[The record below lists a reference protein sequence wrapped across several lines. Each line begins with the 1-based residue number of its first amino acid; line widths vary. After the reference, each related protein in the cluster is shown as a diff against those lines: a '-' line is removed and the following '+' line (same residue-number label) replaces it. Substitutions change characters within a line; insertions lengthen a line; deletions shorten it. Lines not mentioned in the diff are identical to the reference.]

1 MKRLSTIAVMVMMM
15 AVAGAATL
23 RAGTGPVDLHGLV
36 QDETRQPLPGVAVR
50 VVTREGAVVAQTT
63 TGRDGRWAL
72 AVELASPAVLEV
84 VYAGFRST
92 QLPIDAA
99 SGGRAIIVGLSLAP
113 QTEHVVVTAAAESA
127 PFKVVMDAKQPR
139 QPIPAHDGAE
149 YLETIPG
156 FATVRKGGSGGD
168 PMFRGMAGSRLSILS
183 DGAMIL
189 GGCSA
194 RMDAPTAYIFP
205 ETYDEITVI
214 KGPQSVKYGPSGSAG
229 TVLFQ
234 RNNTRLAQ
242 PGWSGNASATVG
254 AWGRNDQVFDA
265 HAGTPAFYVRGAASR
280 SSMGNYQDGDGQ
292 TVHSEYMRWNMDTA
306 FGWTPNA
313 TTRLELTAGASDGHA
328 AYADRAVD
336 GAKFLRTGGGV
347 TFEKTRPGA
356 LLSRIDVAASYNYV
370 DHIMDNYSVRQFQA
384 TPMTMFR
391 SSMNPD
397 RTTYGGRAATTWTTA
412 KATVETGADL
422 QVNEHTGRMSMR
434 QDAMPVESLARVA
447 DARFTTA
454 GVFAEL
460 DYRAA
465 ARTRWVS
472 GLRIDRAEGTDLR
485 QTVALSMMSSMPN
498 PTADSQRSDVLPSGF
513 SRIEHG
519 LATMPAS
526 LYIGVGH
533 VRRFPDYWELITKES
548 GASLSAFGTRPEA
561 TTQVDAGAQIKRGST
576 SAYLSAYASRIDDF
590 ILIESNVAKSA
601 GMMGTRL
608 ASITRNVDA
617 RTVGAEAG
625 VTQRFGTGWS
635 ADGSLAWVRGS
646 NVTDGGALA
655 QIPPLET
662 RLGLQYDHDRLSLG
676 ALARLVAAQHRIA
689 VNQGTIVGQDFRAT
703 EGFTVLSANAG
714 WRLTSALQLT
724 AGVDNLLNENYAE
737 HISRQGASI
746 PGFAVQTGQ
755 VREPGRTAWL
765 RLSVKR

>member
-1 MKRLSTIAVMVMMM
+1 MKQFTAIAAMV
-15 AVAGAATL
+15 AVLVVAGATRLNASAQPIAL
-23 RAGTGPVDLHGLV
+23 QGLV
-36 QDETRQPLPGVAVR
+36 QDETRQPLPGVRVRAVAR
-50 VVTREGAVVAQTT
+50 DGLVLAETT
-63 TGRDGRWAL
+63 TGLDGRWML

-84 VYAGFRST
+84 TLAGFRST
-92 QLPIDAA
+92 QLSLDASSA
-99 SGGRAIIVGLSLAP
+99 GGAIIVALSLAP
-113 QTEHVVVTAAAESA
+113 QTEHVVVTGAAQSA

-139 QPIPAHDGAE
+139 QPIPAHDGAD
-149 YLETIPG
+149 YLDTIPG
-156 FATVRKGGSGGD
+156 FASVRKGGSGGD

-214 KGPQSVKYGPSGSAG
+214 KGPQSVKYGPAGSAG

-234 RNNTRLAQ
+234 RTNTRLAQ
-242 PGWSGNASATVG
+242 PEWTGNASATLG

-265 HAGTPAFYVRGAASR
+265 RAGTPAFYVRGAASR
-280 SSMGNYQDGDGQ
+280 SAMDNYQDGDGQ

-306 FGWTPNA
+306 FGWTPDA
-313 TTRLELTAGASDGHA
+313 TTRFEVTAGASDGHA

-336 GAKFLRTGGGV
+336 GAKFFRTGAGV

-370 DHIMDNYSVRQFQA
+370 DHIMDNYSVRTFQVSP
-384 TPMTMFR
+384 TTMFR

-397 RTTYGGRAATTWTTA
+397 RTTYGGRAAATWTTA

-422 QVNEHTGRMSMR
+422 QVNEHTGRMTMR
-434 QDAMPVESLARVA
+434 QDTVPVESLARVA

-454 GVFAEL
+454 GVFGEV

-472 GLRIDRAEGTDLR
+472 GLRVDRAQGRDLR

-498 PTADSQRSDVLPSGF
+498 PTADTERVDVLPSGF

-519 LATMPAS
+519 LATVPAS
-526 LYIGVGH
+526 LYFGVGH
-533 VRRFPDYWELITKES
+533 VRRFPDYWELVTKES
-548 GASLSAFGTRPEA
+548 GATLSAFGTRPEA
-561 TTQVDAGAQIKRGST
+561 TTQVDAGAQIKRGTT

-590 ILIESNVAKSA
+590 ILIESNYAKSA

-635 ADGSLAWVRGS
+635 ADGSLAWVRGT

-662 RLGLQYDHDRLSLG
+662 RMGLQYDRNRLSLG
-676 ALARLVAAQHRIA
+676 ALARIAAAQKRIA

-724 AGVDNLLNENYAE
+724 AGVDNLLNETYAE

-746 PGFAVQTGQ
+746 PGFAVQTAQ

>member
-15 AVAGAATL
+15 AVAGAATV
-23 RAGTGPVDLHGLV
+23 RAGAGTDLHGLV
-36 QDETRQPLPGVAVR
+36 QDETRQPLPGVTVR
-50 VVTREGAVVAQTT
+50 VVTREGAVVGQTT
-63 TGRDGRWAL
+63 TGRDGRWVL
-72 AVELASPAVLEV
+72 VVELASPAVLEI
-84 VYAGFRST
+84 AFPGFRST
-92 QLPIDAA
+92 QLPIDTT
-99 SGGRAIIVGLSLAP
+99 SGGRTIIVGLSLAP

-214 KGPQSVKYGPSGSAG
+214 KGPQSVKYGPAGSAG

-242 PGWSGNASATVG
+242 PEWSGNASATVG

-280 SSMGNYQDGDGQ
+280 SSMDNYQDGDGQ

-313 TTRLELTAGASDGHA
+313 TTRLEVTAGASDGHA

-370 DHIMDNYSVRQFQA
+370 DHIMDNYSVREFQA
-384 TPMTMFR
+384 SPMSMFR

-434 QDAMPVESLARVA
+434 QDTMPVESLARVA

-472 GLRIDRAEGTDLR
+472 GLRVDRAEGTDLR

-498 PTADSQRSDVLPSGF
+498 PTADSQRTDVLPSGF

-526 LYIGVGH
+526 LYLGVGH

-576 SAYLSAYASRIDDF
+576 SVYLSAYASRIDDF
-590 ILIESNVAKSA
+590 ILIESNYAKSA
-601 GMMGTRL
+601 GMGTRL

-635 ADGSLAWVRGS
+635 ADGSLAWVRGT

-662 RLGLQYDHDRLSLG
+662 RLGLQYDHERLSLG
-676 ALARLVAAQHRIA
+676 ALARLAAAQNRIA

-724 AGVDNLLNENYAE
+724 AGVDNLLNENFAE

-765 RLSVKR
+765 RLSLKR

>member
-1 MKRLSTIAVMVMMM
+1 MKRLAMAVMVML
-15 AVAGAATL
+15 AVAAGATSARAAAIDL
-23 RAGTGPVDLHGLV
+23 RGLV
-36 QDETRQPLPGVAVR
+36 HDETRQPLSGATVR
-50 VVTREGAVVAQTT
+50 VVARDGALIAETT
-63 TGRDGRWAL
+63 TGPDGRWTL
-72 AVELASPAVLEV
+72 AVDLAAPAVLEV
-84 VYAGFRST
+84 VFGGFRSV
-92 QLPIDAA
+92 QRPVDAT
-99 SGGRAIIVGLSLAP
+99 SGSHAIVVGLSLAP
-113 QTEHVVVTAAAESA
+113 QTEHIVVTAVAESA
-127 PFKVVMDAKQPR
+127 PFMVVMDAKQPR

-149 YLETIPG
+149 YLDTIPG
-156 FATVRKGGSGGD
+156 FSTVRKGGSGGD

-214 KGPQSVKYGPSGSAG
+214 KGPQSVKYGPAGSAG

-234 RNNTRLAQ
+234 RHNTRLAQ
-242 PGWSGNASATVG
+242 PEWAGNVSATVG

-265 HAGTPAFYVRGAASR
+265 RAGTPAFYVRGAASR
-280 SSMGNYQDGDGQ
+280 SSSDNYQDGAGQ

-306 FGWTPNA
+306 VGWTPNA
-313 TTRLELTAGASDGHA
+313 TTRLEVSAGASDGHA

-336 GAKFLRTGGGV
+336 GAKFLRNGGGI

-356 LLSRIDVAASYNYV
+356 RLSRLDVAASYNYV
-370 DHIMDNYSVRQFQA
+370 DHIMDNYSVRTFQA
-384 TPMTMFR
+384 TPTSMFR

-397 RTTYGGRAATTWTTA
+397 RTTYGGRAAATWTTA
-412 KATVETGADL
+412 QATVETGADL
-422 QVNEHTGRMSMR
+422 QVNEHTGRMTMR
-434 QDAMPVESLARVA
+434 QETKPVESFARVA

-454 GVFAEL
+454 GVFGEV

-465 ARTRWVS
+465 ARTRWIS
-472 GLRIDRAEGTDLR
+472 GLRVDRAQGTDLR
-485 QTVALSMMSSMPN
+485 QTVALSMISSMPN
-498 PTADSQRSDVLPSGF
+498 PTADLRRVDVLSSGF
-513 SRIEHG
+513 SRVEHG
-519 LATMPAS
+519 LAAVPAS
-526 LYIGVGH
+526 LYLGIGH
-533 VRRFPDYWELITKES
+533 VRRFPDYWELVTKES
-548 GASLSAFGTRPEA
+548 GASLSAFGTRPEV
-561 TTQVDAGAQIKRGST
+561 TTQVDAGAQLKRGAT

-590 ILIESNVAKSA
+590 ILIESNYAKA
-601 GMMGTRL
+601 AATMGTRL
-608 ASITRNVDA
+608 ASITRNIDA

-635 ADGSLAWVRGS
+635 ADGSLAWVRGT

-662 RLGLQYDHDRLSLG
+662 RLGLQYDHARLSLG
-676 ALARLVAAQHRIA
+676 ALARLVAAQDRIA

-703 EGFTVLSANAG
+703 EGFAVLSANAG

-724 AGVDNLLNENYAE
+724 AGVDNLLNETYAE

>member
-1 MKRLSTIAVMVMMM
+1 MTRLGTIAALAMV
-15 AVAGAATL
+15 VAGAVGVGAS
-23 RAGTGPVDLHGLV
+23 ADPVDLKGLV
-36 QDETRQPLPGVAVR
+36 NDATRQPLSGAIVR
-50 VVTREGAVVAQTT
+50 VVTRAGAVVAETT
-63 TGRDGRWAL
+63 SGFDGRWTLTLDLPSA
-72 AVELASPAVLEV
+72 AVLEIGFP
-84 VYAGFRST
+84 GFRSV
-92 QLPIDAA
+92 QQAVDDG
-99 SGGRAIIVGLSLAP
+99 SGRQAIVVSLTLAP
-113 QTEHVVVTAAAESA
+113 QTDFVVVTAAAESA

-149 YLETIPG
+149 YLDTIPG
-156 FATVRKGGSGGD
+156 FSTVRKGGSGGD

-183 DGAMIL
+183 DGATIL
-189 GGCSA
+189 GGCSV

-214 KGPQSVKYGPSGSAG
+214 KGPQSVKYGPAGSAG

-242 PGWSGNASATVG
+242 PEWTGNASATVG

-265 HAGTPAFYVRGAASR
+265 RAGTPAFYVRGAASR

-306 FGWTPNA
+306 FGWTPDA
-313 TTRLELTAGASDGHA
+313 TTRLEVTAGASDGHA

-356 LLSRIDVAASYNYV
+356 LLSRIEVAASYNYV
-370 DHIMDNYSVRQFQA
+370 DHIMDNYSVRTFQA
-384 TPMTMFR
+384 SPTLMFR

-434 QDAMPVESLARVA
+434 QDTMPVESLARVA

-454 GVFAEL
+454 GVFGEV

-465 ARTRWVS
+465 TRTRWVS
-472 GLRIDRAEGTDLR
+472 GLRVDRAQGTDLR
-485 QTVALSMMSSMPN
+485 QTVALSMMSTLPN
-498 PTADSQRSDVLPSGF
+498 PTAGSKRVDVLPSGF
-513 SRIEHG
+513 SRLEHG
-519 LATMPAS
+519 LATVPAS
-526 LYIGVGH
+526 LYLGIGH
-533 VRRFPDYWELITKES
+533 VRRFPDYWELVTKES
-548 GASLSAFGTRPEA
+548 GASVSAFATRPEA

-576 SAYLSAYASRIDDF
+576 SAYVSGYASRIDDF
-590 ILIESNVAKSA
+590 ILIESNYAKAA
-601 GMMGTRL
+601 GLMGTRL

-625 VTQRFGTGWS
+625 VTQRFGNGWS
-635 ADGSLAWVRGS
+635 ADGSLAWVRGT

-662 RLGLQYDHDRLSLG
+662 RLGLQYDHERLSLG
-676 ALARLVAAQHRIA
+676 ALARVAAAQHRIA

-714 WRLTSALQLT
+714 WRLTSMLQLT
-724 AGVDNLLNENYAE
+724 AGVDNLLNETYAE

>member
-15 AVAGAATL
+15 AVAGAATV
-23 RAGTGPVDLHGLV
+23 RAGAGTDLHGLV
-36 QDETRQPLPGVAVR
+36 QDETRQPLPGVTVR
-50 VVTREGAVVAQTT
+50 VVTREGAVVGQTT
-63 TGRDGRWAL
+63 TGRDGRWVL
-72 AVELASPAVLEV
+72 VVELASPAVLEI
-84 VYAGFRST
+84 AFPGFRST
-92 QLPIDAA
+92 QLPIDTT
-99 SGGRAIIVGLSLAP
+99 SGGRTIIVGLSLAP

-214 KGPQSVKYGPSGSAG
+214 KGPQSVKYGPAGSAG

-242 PGWSGNASATVG
+242 PEWSGNASATVG

-280 SSMGNYQDGDGQ
+280 SSMDNYQDGDGQ

-313 TTRLELTAGASDGHA
+313 TTRLEVTAGASDGHA

-370 DHIMDNYSVRQFQA
+370 DHIMDNYSVREFQA
-384 TPMTMFR
+384 SPMSMFR

-434 QDAMPVESLARVA
+434 QDTMPVESLARVA

-472 GLRIDRAEGTDLR
+472 GLRVDRAEGTDLR

-498 PTADSQRSDVLPSGF
+498 PTADSQRTDVLPSGF

-526 LYIGVGH
+526 LYLGVGH

-576 SAYLSAYASRIDDF
+576 SVYLSAYASRIDDF
-590 ILIESNVAKSA
+590 ILIESNYAKSA
-601 GMMGTRL
+601 GMGTRL

-635 ADGSLAWVRGS
+635 ADGSLAWVRGT

-662 RLGLQYDHDRLSLG
+662 RLGLQYDHERLSLG
-676 ALARLVAAQHRIA
+676 ALARLAAAQNRIA

-714 WRLTSALQLT
+714 WRLTSAQQLT
-724 AGVDNLLNENYAE
+724 AGVDNLLNENFAE

-765 RLSVKR
+765 RLSLKR